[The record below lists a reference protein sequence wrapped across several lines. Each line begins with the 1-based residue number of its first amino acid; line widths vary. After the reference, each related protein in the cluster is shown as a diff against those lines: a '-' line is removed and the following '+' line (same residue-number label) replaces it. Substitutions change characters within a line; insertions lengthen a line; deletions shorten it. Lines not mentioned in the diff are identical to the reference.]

1 MTSVLD
7 LARARRG
14 HFQMESGL
22 HCGLWF
28 DLDAVFVD
36 QSALDPFVTKLA
48 QSLRRHDVE
57 AVCGPLTGGA
67 FVAQLIAR
75 LLGAEF
81 YFTAPSFATAT
92 EGRPAPPAGDGT
104 FRARYQL
111 PHGTGDRLLGKR
123 IALID
128 DVMSAGSSLR
138 ATMTEVE
145 THGAIPVVIGAMHV
159 LGTAGVD
166 FFKERGLRI
175 ETTGRTP
182 FDSWRPPECPLCA
195 AGVPLDDPSA
205 PMARLPD
212 GP

>member
-1 MTSVLD
+1 MSSLLD

-14 HFQMESGL
+14 HFKMESGL

-36 QSALDPFVTKLA
+36 QAALDPFVTKLA

-67 FVAQLIAR
+67 FLAQLIAR
-75 LLGAEF
+75 LLGGEF
-81 YFTAPSFATAT
+81 YFTA
-92 EGRPAPPAGDGT
+92 PAPPAGDGP
-104 FRARYQL
+104 FNARYQL
-111 PHGTGDRLLGKR
+111 PPGTGHRLLGKR
-123 IALID
+123 IAIVD

-138 ATMTEVE
+138 ATLTDVE
-145 THGAIPVVIGAMHV
+145 THGAIPVVVGALFV
-159 LGTAGVD
+159 LGTNGVD

-175 ETTGRTP
+175 ETTGRAP

-195 AGVPLDDPSA
+195 AGIPLDDPSA
-205 PMARLPD
+205 PAS
-212 GP
+212 

>member
-28 DLDAVFVD
+28 DLDSVFVD

-67 FVAQLIAR
+67 FLAQLIAR
-75 LLGAEF
+75 LLGGEF
-81 YFTAPSFATAT
+81 YFTT
-92 EGRPAPPAGDGT
+92 PAPPAGDGP
-104 FRARYQL
+104 FSARYQL
-111 PHGTGDRLLGKR
+111 TAGTGHRLLGKR
-123 IALID
+123 IALVD

-145 THGAIPVVIGAMHV
+145 THGAIPVVIGALYV
-159 LGTAGVD
+159 LGTTGVD

-175 ETTGRTP
+175 ETTGRAP

-195 AGVPLDDPSA
+195 AGIPLDDPSA
-205 PMARLPD
+205 PAS
-212 GP
+212 